1 MGNEVDLLH
10 DPAFQRLISRRSR
23 WRWSFSALLIG
34 AYLLWGIA
42 GIYFP
47 DQYARPFM
55 GSSIPI
61 GLAVGTL
68 IIMMSIAL
76 SIVYVR
82 IIDRIETE
90 ASVEKEK
97 AT

>member
-1 MGNEVDLLH
+1 MGC
-10 DPAFQRLISRRSR
+10 
-23 WRWSFSALLIG
+23 
-34 AYLLWGIA
+34 
-42 GIYFP
+42 
-47 DQYARPFM
+47 
-55 GSSIPI
+55 
-61 GLAVGTL
+61 LAVGTL

-90 ASVEKEK
+90 ESVEKEK

>member
-1 MGNEVDLLH
+1 MVNEVDLFH
-10 DPAFQRLISRRSR
+10 DPAFQRLIKRRSR

-34 AYLLWGIA
+34 AYLLWGVA
-42 GIYFP
+42 SIYFP
-47 DQYARPFM
+47 EQYARPFM

-90 ASVEKEK
+90 ESVEKEK